1 MEGGENVTGV
11 WKPPDVVMRYRP
23 IVDKWCVQLGISQG
37 LVLAVIHWE
46 SGGNPLAIL
55 FEPVYY
61 VKRIEPKPYWR
72 EMMAAKGWGPEDVA
86 SSYGLMQ
93 IMYPTAQSLGC
104 PDPKL
109 LFDPEQNV
117 RFGVAYLAGLKR
129 RHGGSEPLMLAHYNG
144 GLGGAKAMLEGRAT
158 RATNYARKVG
168 ALAERYRAF
177 LRGEK
182 AGK

>member
-1 MEGGENVTGV
+1 MASA
-11 WKPPDVVMRYRP
+11 WKPPDVVMRYRT

-46 SGGNPLAIL
+46 SGGNPLAIR

-61 VKRIEPKPYWR
+61 AKLIEPKPYWR
-72 EMMAAKGWGPEDVA
+72 EMMATKGWGPEDVA

-144 GLGGAKAMLEGRAT
+144 GLGGAKALMEGKRT
-158 RATNYARKVG
+158 RATEYSRKVG